1 MITLARFVLGFMLAF
16 TAIFLILLV
25 LVQRGRGGGLAG
37 ALGGMGG
44 QSAFGTKA
52 GDVFTKITI
61 GAATF
66 WILLCILSVNVLGRQ
81 ESLLSG
87 DLGGS
92 APIPLESPAEGDG
105 AATVPGE
112 TTPAEPADAAE
123 PPADDAAPAD
133 DDAAPADD
141 DAEPADDAAPA
152 DDAEPDDAAEPPAA
166 EASEERSP
174 AADGSEPASP

>member
-81 ESLLSG
+81 ESLLSS

-105 AATVPGE
+105 AATAPGE

-123 PPADDAAPAD
+123 PV
-133 DDAAPADD
+133 
-141 DAEPADDAAPA
+141 
-152 DDAEPDDAAEPPAA
+152 DAAEPPAA
-166 EASEERSP
+166 EASEERPP

>member
-1 MITLARFVLGFMLAF
+1 MITLARFLLGFMLAF

-87 DLGGS
+87 DLGGA
-92 APIPLESPAEGDG
+92 APIPLEAPAAGDG
-105 AATVPGE
+105 TATDPGE
-112 TTPAEPADAAE
+112 TAPGETEPAETKPAGSAEPAEPPAEPAE
-123 PPADDAAPAD
+123 PPA
-133 DDAAPADD
+133 
-141 DAEPADDAAPA
+141 
-152 DDAEPDDAAEPPAA
+152 
-166 EASEERSP
+166 SETTSESTP